1 MQVTI
6 DIPDDLA
13 EQLQQNMARLP
24 EILERGLLEV
34 QSETVTPFCTEADIV
49 SLLAGQPD
57 PKTIL
62 AIRPAPNL
70 QSRMSKL
77 LVAKKERDLLPE
89 EQTELD
95 RYFWLEHLV
104 RLAKGNAYRQLK
116 LAA

>member
-6 DIPDDLA
+6 DIPESLA
-13 EQLQQNMARLP
+13 ERLKPHAARLP

-34 QSETVTPFCTEADIV
+34 QSEAVSPFHGEADIIY
-49 SLLAGQPD
+49 LLASQPD

-62 AIRPAPNL
+62 AIRPSSEL
-70 QSRMSKL
+70 QSRMSEL
-77 LVAKKERDLLPE
+77 LAAKKQRDLSQD
-89 EQTELD
+89 EQTELE

-104 RLAKGNAYRQLK
+104 RLAKGNTYRQLK